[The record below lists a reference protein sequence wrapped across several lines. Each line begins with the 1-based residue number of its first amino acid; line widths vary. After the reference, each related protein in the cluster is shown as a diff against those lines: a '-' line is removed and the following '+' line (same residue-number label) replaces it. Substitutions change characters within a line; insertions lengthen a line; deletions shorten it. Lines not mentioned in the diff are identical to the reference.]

1 MLNNGLSGQL
11 KAAFPN
17 IVPVLR
23 PPVKDQRI
31 SDPHWITGFVDGEGN
46 FDVRIQE
53 SKTYRIGYAVNIG
66 FRIAQHS
73 RDAELIKSIVQY
85 FACGIFRESSSMS
98 RSAEFFYCKQIIR
111 HCRKYYSVLTPCSAH
126 LQGADQGA
134 EVFFDKYPLQGK
146 KSLDYADFKR
156 IADILRDKGHLTATG
171 LDQIRKIK
179 SGMNTGRD

>member
-1 MLNNGLSGQL
+1 MGGLKKIVSIKAVLNNGLSGQL

-31 SDPHWITGFVDGEGN
+31 SDPHWITGFEDGEGN

-98 RSAEFFYCKQIIR
+98 FFTVSKLSDIAENII
-111 HCRKYYSVLTPCSAH
+111 P
-126 LQGADQGA
+126 
-134 EVFFDKYPLQGK
+134 FFDKYPLFHYGRF
-146 KSLDYADFKR
+146 SS
-156 IADILRDKGHLTATG
+156 
-171 LDQIRKIK
+171 IK
-179 SGMNTGRD
+179 AR